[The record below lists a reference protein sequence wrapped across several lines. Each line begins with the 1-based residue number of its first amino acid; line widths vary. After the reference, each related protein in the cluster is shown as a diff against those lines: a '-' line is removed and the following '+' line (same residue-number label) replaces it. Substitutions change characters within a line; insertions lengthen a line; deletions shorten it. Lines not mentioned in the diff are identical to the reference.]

1 MNEESDCVDINECD
15 LEIHSCSSFAS
26 CANVDGGYECECSD
40 GFYGNGTFCLDI
52 DECLIDSCDENAECI
67 NTSGSF
73 ICKCNLG
80 YSQNVLGC
88 QNIDECLLNPCDQ
101 QGNKKCFSN
110 SQTKLYFCLSL
121 R

>member
-88 QNIDECLLNPCDQ
+88 QNIDECLLTPCDQ
-101 QGNKKCFSN
+101 QGNKKCYSN
-110 SQTKLYFCLSL
+110 SQTKLYFSLSL